1 MNAREA
7 HRGTLHPCESPVP
20 LWSTRERERAAIK
33 IKPRLHVIAIG
44 VLVGWTAFAVFAI
57 FLLRPEPP
65 PCPDERP
72 GLWLRFGGERPQLS
86 GRAPTAAKAIAVI
99 VAVDYWGYPLS
110 TVCSSGITLD
120 ATWTKVATAV
130 YRAPLAHLRTGEVMV
145 RPDLVVIVG
154 QAWTKARR
162 DELESSVRKNLAAAG
177 LATIPTLMQIGVSPD
192 PALLLRLA
200 ALDVSFSSRSAEIS
214 SGARF
219 ALTGLVQELGHT
231 DSPIMVIGHADATG
245 RASKNGAISQQRAD
259 AVREL
264 LVKAGIPSS
273 RITALGE
280 GDRMPIANNT
290 TPEGRA
296 ANRRVVIEL
305 VATGDR

>member
-1 MNAREA
+1 
-7 HRGTLHPCESPVP
+7 L
-20 LWSTRERERAAIK
+20 STREREGAAIK
-33 IKPRLHVIAIG
+33 TKPRLQVIAIG
-44 VLVGWTAFAVFAI
+44 VLVGWTVFAVVAI

-72 GLWLRFGGERPQLS
+72 GLWLRFDGERPQLS
-86 GRAPTAAKAIAVI
+86 GRAPAAAKGIAVI

-120 ATWTKVATAV
+120 STWTKVTTAV
-130 YRAPLAHLRTGEVMV
+130 YRAPLANLRTGEVMV
-145 RPDLVVIVG
+145 RPDLVVIAG
-154 QAWTKARR
+154 QTWSKVRR
-162 DELESSVRKNLAAAG
+162 DELEFAVRKNLAAAG
-177 LATIPTLMQIGVSPD
+177 LATVPTLMQIGVSPD
-192 PALLLRLA
+192 PALLRRLA
-200 ALDVSFSSRSAEIS
+200 ALDLRFASRSAEIS
-214 SGARF
+214 SDARS
-219 ALTGLVQELGHT
+219 ALNSLVQELRRT
-231 DSPIMVIGHADATG
+231 DLPIRVIGHADATG
-245 RASKNGAISQQRAD
+245 RASKNGAISQERAD

-264 LVKAGIPSS
+264 LVRAGIPSP

>member
-1 MNAREA
+1 VAN
-7 HRGTLHPCESPVP
+7 
-20 LWSTRERERAAIK
+20 
-33 IKPRLHVIAIG
+33 
-44 VLVGWTAFAVFAI
+44 
-57 FLLRPEPP
+57 
-65 PCPDERP
+65 
-72 GLWLRFGGERPQLS
+72 
-86 GRAPTAAKAIAVI
+86 IAVI
-99 VAVDYWGYPLS
+99 VAVDSWGYPLS
-110 TVCSSGITLD
+110 TLCTSSFTLD
-120 ATWTKVATAV
+120 PAWTKVITAV

-145 RPDLVVIVG
+145 RPDLVVVAG

-162 DELESSVRKNLAAAG
+162 DELESAVHKNLAAAG
-177 LATIPTLMQIGVSPD
+177 LATVPTLMQIGVSPD
-192 PALLLRLA
+192 PALLHRLA
-200 ALDVSFSSRSAEIS
+200 ALDLRFSSRSAEIS
-214 SGARF
+214 SDARS
-219 ALTGLVQELGHT
+219 ALTSLVQELGYT

-245 RASKNGAISQQRAD
+245 RASKNDVISQKRAD

-264 LVKAGIPSS
+264 LVKTGIPSS